1 MEILTYGNATLRKKA
16 VTVDL
21 NSEKDKNSLIDIIKK
36 MNETMYKK
44 RGLGLAAPQVNI
56 SKRFF
61 ILDVDQE
68 DKTDDDGNVLE
79 HIPGKL
85 QIFIN
90 PIILDAEGEVF
101 SEEGCLSVP
110 GLYEKIKR
118 FEKVK
123 LEFFDETF
131 TKKELIA
138 EGLLSIVIQHEHDHL
153 EGKLFIDR
161 LPMVRKTFIKNKLNK
176 GKIL

>member
-16 VTVDL
+16 VAVDISSQKERDNL
-21 NSEKDKNSLIDIIKK
+21 KGIFEK
-36 MNETMYKK
+36 MTQTMYKK

-61 ILDVDQE
+61 ILDVDQD

-85 QIFIN
+85 QVFIN
-90 PIILDAEGEVF
+90 PVILETEGDVF

-123 LEFFDETF
+123 VEYYDETF
-131 TKKELIA
+131 NKNELVA
-138 EGLLSIVIQHEHDHL
+138 EGLLAIVIQHEYDHL

-161 LPMVRKTFIKNKLNK
+161 LPLVRKTLIKNKLNK